1 MLADGKLPIKCK
13 FVWRDYVELRVM
25 KNNDLK
31 DLSVAELKEKL
42 LSETEALR
50 KMKFAHQVS
59 AIENPIRIKAT
70 RRQIARIN
78 TLLHQ
83 KAQQK

>member
-1 MLADGKLPIKCK
+1 
-13 FVWRDYVELRVM
+13 M

-31 DLSVAELKEKL
+31 DLSVDELKEKL
-42 LSETEALR
+42 ISEKESLR

-83 KAQQK
+83 KATQK

>member
-1 MLADGKLPIKCK
+1 
-13 FVWRDYVELRVM
+13 M

-31 DLSVAELKEKL
+31 DLSVEELKEKL
-42 LSETEALR
+42 LSETESLR

-83 KAQQK
+83 KATQK

>member
-1 MLADGKLPIKCK
+1 
-13 FVWRDYVELRVM
+13 M

>member
-1 MLADGKLPIKCK
+1 
-13 FVWRDYVELRVM
+13 M
-25 KNNDLK
+25 KNNEIK
-31 DLSVAELKEKL
+31 DLTQDELKEKL
-42 LSETEALR
+42 ISEKEALR

-70 RRQIARIN
+70 RRMIARIN

-83 KAQQK
+83 KATTK

>member
-1 MLADGKLPIKCK
+1 
-13 FVWRDYVELRVM
+13 M
-25 KNNDLK
+25 KNNDIK
-31 DLSVAELKEKL
+31 DLSVEELKEKL
-42 LSETEALR
+42 ISEKEALR

-83 KAQQK
+83 KATQK

>member
-1 MLADGKLPIKCK
+1 
-13 FVWRDYVELRVM
+13 M

-31 DLSVAELKEKL
+31 DLTVDELKEKL
-42 LSETEALR
+42 LSETESLR

-83 KAQQK
+83 KATQK

>member
-1 MLADGKLPIKCK
+1 
-13 FVWRDYVELRVM
+13 M

-31 DLSVAELKEKL
+31 DLSVDELKEKL
-42 LSETEALR
+42 ISEKESLR

>member
-1 MLADGKLPIKCK
+1 
-13 FVWRDYVELRVM
+13 M

-31 DLSVAELKEKL
+31 DLSVEELKEKL
-42 LSETEALR
+42 LSETESLR

-83 KAQQK
+83 KATKK

>member
-1 MLADGKLPIKCK
+1 
-13 FVWRDYVELRVM
+13 M

-31 DLSVAELKEKL
+31 DLSVDELKEKL

-83 KAQQK
+83 KAKQK

>member
-1 MLADGKLPIKCK
+1 
-13 FVWRDYVELRVM
+13 M
-25 KNNDLK
+25 KNNDIK
-31 DLSVAELKEKL
+31 DLSVEELKEKL
-42 LSETEALR
+42 ISEKEVLR

-83 KAQQK
+83 KAKQK

>member
-1 MLADGKLPIKCK
+1 
-13 FVWRDYVELRVM
+13 M

-42 LSETEALR
+42 LSETESLR

>member
-1 MLADGKLPIKCK
+1 
-13 FVWRDYVELRVM
+13 M
-25 KNNDLK
+25 KNNANEIK
-31 DLSVAELKEKL
+31 DLTVDELKEKL
-42 LSETEALR
+42 ISEKEALR

-70 RRQIARIN
+70 RRSIARIN

-83 KAQQK
+83 KATQK

>member
-1 MLADGKLPIKCK
+1 
-13 FVWRDYVELRVM
+13 M

-31 DLSVAELKEKL
+31 DLSLEELKEKL
-42 LSETEALR
+42 LSESESLR

-83 KAQQK
+83 KAKQK

>member
-1 MLADGKLPIKCK
+1 
-13 FVWRDYVELRVM
+13 M

-31 DLSVAELKEKL
+31 DLSVEELKEKL
-42 LSETEALR
+42 ISETEALR

-83 KAQQK
+83 KATQK

>member
-1 MLADGKLPIKCK
+1 
-13 FVWRDYVELRVM
+13 M

-31 DLSVAELKEKL
+31 DLTVDELKEKL
-42 LSETEALR
+42 LSETESLR

-78 TLLHQ
+78 TLLQQ
-83 KAQQK
+83 KATQK

>member
-1 MLADGKLPIKCK
+1 
-13 FVWRDYVELRVM
+13 M
-25 KNNDLK
+25 KNTDLK
-31 DLSVAELKEKL
+31 DLSVEELKEKL
-42 LSETEALR
+42 LTETESLR

-83 KAQQK
+83 KATQK

>member
-1 MLADGKLPIKCK
+1 
-13 FVWRDYVELRVM
+13 M
-25 KNNDLK
+25 KNNDIK
-31 DLSVAELKEKL
+31 DLSVDELKEKL
-42 LSETEALR
+42 ISEKEALR

-59 AIENPIRIKAT
+59 AIENPIRIKAA

-83 KAQQK
+83 KATQK

>member
-1 MLADGKLPIKCK
+1 
-13 FVWRDYVELRVM
+13 M

-31 DLSVAELKEKL
+31 DLTLEELKEKL
-42 LSETEALR
+42 LSETESLR

-78 TLLHQ
+78 TLLQQ
-83 KAQQK
+83 KATQK

>member
-1 MLADGKLPIKCK
+1 
-13 FVWRDYVELRVM
+13 M
-25 KNNDLK
+25 KNNDIK
-31 DLSVAELKEKL
+31 DLSVDELKEKL
-42 LSETEALR
+42 ISEKEVLR

-83 KAQQK
+83 KAKQK

>member
-1 MLADGKLPIKCK
+1 
-13 FVWRDYVELRVM
+13 M

-31 DLSVAELKEKL
+31 DLSVEELKEKL
-42 LSETEALR
+42 ISETDALR

-78 TLLHQ
+78 TLLQEKAKQ
-83 KAQQK
+83 K

>member
-1 MLADGKLPIKCK
+1 
-13 FVWRDYVELRVM
+13 M

-31 DLSVAELKEKL
+31 DLSVDELKEKTI
-42 LSETEALR
+42 SEKESLR

-83 KAQQK
+83 KATQK

>member
-1 MLADGKLPIKCK
+1 
-13 FVWRDYVELRVM
+13 M

-31 DLSVAELKEKL
+31 DLSLEELKEKL
-42 LSETEALR
+42 ISETDALR

-78 TLLHQ
+78 SMLQEKAKQ
-83 KAQQK
+83 K

>member
-1 MLADGKLPIKCK
+1 
-13 FVWRDYVELRVM
+13 M

-31 DLSVAELKEKL
+31 DLTVDELKEKL

-83 KAQQK
+83 KATQK